1 VRVLLDEC
9 IDWRLG
15 RELAFPRG
23 EDRASNGVDDAQER
37 RVAALASAQFD
48 LFVTVDRNLFFQQD
62 IVSFG
67 IAVVVLQA
75 RTNRLADLRPLVPSL
90 LSAIEGTS
98 PGTAKF
104 IAPS

>member
-1 VRVLLDEC
+1 MGWTTLKNGELL
-9 IDWRLG
+9 
-15 RELAFPRG
+15 
-23 EDRASNGVDDAQER
+23 
-37 RVAALASAQFD
+37 ALASAQFD
-48 LFVTVDRNLFFQQD
+48 VFVRVDRNLFFQQD
-62 IVSFG
+62 IVSFS

>member
-1 VRVLLDEC
+1 VLLDEC

-15 RELAFPRG
+15 RELALHEVKTARQMGWTTLKNG
-23 EDRASNGVDDAQER
+23 ELL
-37 RVAALASAQFD
+37 ALASAQFD
-48 LFVTVDRNLFFQQD
+48 VFVTVDRNLFFQQD

-75 RTNRLADLRPLVPSL
+75 RTNRLADLRPFVPSL

-98 PGTAKF
+98 QGTAKF